1 MISKEIYT
9 KIIKIIEPYKV
20 QLIVTFFATILVSFV
35 SLLDSFLLSYA
46 IDNVL
51 VSHTKLTLITI
62 SVIMILVA
70 LLNISLIGIKSLLIN
85 RISYSMD
92 MDLMEKFYIKV
103 VQLPFSVLE
112 NHKSGELV
120 SRLNDTRKV
129 RNALSYGLISILSN
143 LITFFIIGFA
153 LIKINKVMFLISCIF
168 IFFLG
173 IVAVI
178 FGNFYKQRYPLDMES
193 YSNLQSFTTESFT
206 GIETIRTMPA
216 SNFFLN
222 EYKKRQSQ
230 SMKVSWSIEEKYIL
244 QNSFVTIFSRLSSL
258 SVLIVGFY
266 FVMKN
271 LISLGQVAA
280 FFSLSGFFSSSINS
294 LINLQ
299 SGIQEAFAAINRLF
313 EILSIESSIS
323 NGNEKPE
330 NLQPEIKFDKID
342 FSYIKEKPIYENFD
356 LKISKGEWI
365 SFIGETGCGKTTI
378 TRLLLKFY
386 KPNKGRILWNN
397 IDLQDI
403 DTNWLY
409 SKIAYIPQDIILFA
423 GTILENL
430 TLFNQSYNK
439 EKIYEITKQVGIYDK
454 IMSLPNQFE
463 TLVGEKGTFLSGGEK
478 QKIAIARALIK
489 NPLLIIFDEATSNLD
504 VFSEKQIVQ
513 IIKELHQNGMTI
525 ITIAHRL
532 STIKECDNIIILD
545 NGKIVEAGSHKN
557 LMRKNGIYKKM
568 LG

>member
-85 RISYSMD
+85 KISYSMD

-478 QKIAIARALIK
+478 QKIAIVRALIK

>member
-85 RISYSMD
+85 KISYSMD

-439 EKIYEITKQVGIYDK
+439 EKIYEITRQVGIYDK

>member
-85 RISYSMD
+85 KISYSMD

>member
-85 RISYSMD
+85 KISYSMD

-222 EYKKRQSQ
+222 EYKKRQIQ

-280 FFSLSGFFSSSINS
+280 FISLSGFFSSSINS

-557 LMRKNGIYKKM
+557 LMKKNGIYKKM

>member
-70 LLNISLIGIKSLLIN
+70 FLNISLIGIKSLLIN
-85 RISYSMD
+85 KISYSMD

-222 EYKKRQSQ
+222 EYRKRQ
-230 SMKVSWSIEEKYIL
+230 I
-244 QNSFVTIFSRLSSL
+244 
-258 SVLIVGFY
+258 
-266 FVMKN
+266 
-271 LISLGQVAA
+271 
-280 FFSLSGFFSSSINS
+280 
-294 LINLQ
+294 
-299 SGIQEAFAAINRLF
+299 
-313 EILSIESSIS
+313 
-323 NGNEKPE
+323 
-330 NLQPEIKFDKID
+330 
-342 FSYIKEKPIYENFD
+342 
-356 LKISKGEWI
+356 
-365 SFIGETGCGKTTI
+365 
-378 TRLLLKFY
+378 
-386 KPNKGRILWNN
+386 
-397 IDLQDI
+397 
-403 DTNWLY
+403 
-409 SKIAYIPQDIILFA
+409 
-423 GTILENL
+423 
-430 TLFNQSYNK
+430 
-439 EKIYEITKQVGIYDK
+439 
-454 IMSLPNQFE
+454 
-463 TLVGEKGTFLSGGEK
+463 
-478 QKIAIARALIK
+478 
-489 NPLLIIFDEATSNLD
+489 
-504 VFSEKQIVQ
+504 
-513 IIKELHQNGMTI
+513 
-525 ITIAHRL
+525 
-532 STIKECDNIIILD
+532 
-545 NGKIVEAGSHKN
+545 
-557 LMRKNGIYKKM
+557 
-568 LG
+568 

>member
-1 MISKEIYT
+1 
-9 KIIKIIEPYKV
+9 
-20 QLIVTFFATILVSFV
+20 
-35 SLLDSFLLSYA
+35 
-46 IDNVL
+46 
-51 VSHTKLTLITI
+51 
-62 SVIMILVA
+62 
-70 LLNISLIGIKSLLIN
+70 
-85 RISYSMD
+85 
-92 MDLMEKFYIKV
+92 
-103 VQLPFSVLE
+103 
-112 NHKSGELV
+112 
-120 SRLNDTRKV
+120 
-129 RNALSYGLISILSN
+129 
-143 LITFFIIGFA
+143 
-153 LIKINKVMFLISCIF
+153 
-168 IFFLG
+168 
-173 IVAVI
+173 
-178 FGNFYKQRYPLDMES
+178 
-193 YSNLQSFTTESFT
+193 
-206 GIETIRTMPA
+206 
-216 SNFFLN
+216 
-222 EYKKRQSQ
+222 
-230 SMKVSWSIEEKYIL
+230 MKVSWSIEEKYIL

-280 FFSLSGFFSSSINS
+280 FISLSGFFSSSINS

-557 LMRKNGIYKKM
+557 LMKKNGIYKKM

>member
-70 LLNISLIGIKSLLIN
+70 LLNIALIGIKSLLIN
-85 RISYSMD
+85 KISYSMD

>member
-85 RISYSMD
+85 KISYSMD

-365 SFIGETGCGKTTI
+365 SFMGETGCGKTTI

-478 QKIAIARALIK
+478 QKIAIVRALIK

>member
-85 RISYSMD
+85 KISYSMD

-439 EKIYEITKQVGIYDK
+439 KKIYEITKQVGIYDK

>member
-85 RISYSMD
+85 KISYSMD

-365 SFIGETGCGKTTI
+365 AFIGETGCGKTTI

-439 EKIYEITKQVGIYDK
+439 EKIYEITRQVGIYDK

>member
-85 RISYSMD
+85 KISYSMD

-222 EYKKRQSQ
+222 EYKKRQIQ

-280 FFSLSGFFSSSINS
+280 FISLSGFFSSSINS

-557 LMRKNGIYKKM
+557 FMKKNGIYKKM

>member
-46 IDNVL
+46 IDNVF

-85 RISYSMD
+85 KISYSMD

-244 QNSFVTIFSRLSSL
+244 QNSFVTIFSRLLSL

-271 LISLGQVAA
+271 LISLGQVTA

-430 TLFNQSYNK
+430 TLFNQSYNR

>member
-70 LLNISLIGIKSLLIN
+70 LLNISLIGIKCLLIN
-85 RISYSMD
+85 KISYSMD

-222 EYKKRQSQ
+222 EYKKRQIQ

-280 FFSLSGFFSSSINS
+280 FISLSGFFSSSINS

-557 LMRKNGIYKKM
+557 LMKKNGIYKKM

>member
-85 RISYSMD
+85 KISYSMD

-103 VQLPFSVLE
+103 VQLPFLVLE

-222 EYKKRQSQ
+222 EYKKCQSQ